1 MQGKRIIFLPK
12 SSTSFCSTTSFVRSS
27 SVSVLIWRL
36 EEEVEEEEKERGEL
50 EEEGMEEE
58 AVGNTEDILEDFGVI
73 DEATIKEEDDDWI
86 EANGVGRK
94 EESATDAAANDDSTV
109 EIVQLSRLFRS
120 REFDSDNESVVL
132 VAVKE
137 ATKESSDDE
146 DVEEEMED
154 GDEEEGALYTGDA
167 AVLGT

>member
-120 REFDSDNESVVL
+120 REFDSVVL

-146 DVEEEMED
+146 DLEEEMED
-154 GDEEEGALYTGDA
+154 GEEEEGALYTGEE
-167 AVLGT
+167 AVGM

>member
-1 MQGKRIIFLPK
+1 M
-12 SSTSFCSTTSFVRSS
+12 
-27 SVSVLIWRL
+27 
-36 EEEVEEEEKERGEL
+36 
-50 EEEGMEEE
+50 
-58 AVGNTEDILEDFGVI
+58 
-73 DEATIKEEDDDWI
+73 
-86 EANGVGRK
+86 
-94 EESATDAAANDDSTV
+94 

-132 VAVKE
+132 VAAKE

>member
-1 MQGKRIIFLPK
+1 MQGKRIFFLPK

-73 DEATIKEEDDDWI
+73 DEATIKEGDDWI
-86 EANGVGRK
+86 AANGVGRK

-132 VAVKE
+132 VVVKE
-137 ATKESSDDE
+137 STKESSDDE
-146 DVEEEMED
+146 DLEEEMED
-154 GDEEEGALYTGDA
+154 GEEEEGALYTGEA
-167 AVLGT
+167 AVGM